1 MAIAGL
7 DLPKAQVGA
16 PAGHLSFWSC
26 CPSRP
31 AGLALHGTLVGSCLE
46 IGFFRAVGPSIVLK
60 AALCLMPMEAA
71 MTVLGL
77 CPLILESGE
86 GVAEGDLGLLQSLS

>member
-1 MAIAGL
+1 M
-7 DLPKAQVGA
+7 
-16 PAGHLSFWSC
+16 
-26 CPSRP
+26 
-31 AGLALHGTLVGSCLE
+31 E